1 MEGEGSVN
9 RMESKVLDPVELN
22 GNMTLDISHTKYAR
36 ECFGMLEGMAS
47 Y

>member
-1 MEGEGSVN
+1 MEGEGSGN
-9 RMESKVLDPVELN
+9 RVESKVLDPVELN

-36 ECFGMLEGMAS
+36 GCFGMLEDMAL